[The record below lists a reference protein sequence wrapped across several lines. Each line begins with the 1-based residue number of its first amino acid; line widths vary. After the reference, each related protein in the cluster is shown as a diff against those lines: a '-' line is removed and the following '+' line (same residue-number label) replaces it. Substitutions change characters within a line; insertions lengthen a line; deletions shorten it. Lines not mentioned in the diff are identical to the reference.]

1 MAWHSIFL
9 LNKKGGVGK
18 TTIAIPLTDYL
29 LSTTADY
36 LIVDADCQSEAEAK
50 SSLSA
55 FFPKTHRLSIA
66 ASPEA
71 LKAKP
76 SLALSHWDQ
85 LYELCRRHN
94 LIADFGAN
102 VTSTLL
108 SWIEQSQI
116 AELLADDGVSLD
128 VVVVTTAHPDS
139 VGDALGILQRLDA
152 LTAPTLRLFLVLNCS
167 AGDFD
172 SYADSA
178 EQEAFGEMVSAG
190 TLTIVEVPRCG
201 SEIWRDCERHRITP
215 LHASTMS
222 PDALSEMLRT
232 PRLETRRG
240 RGELAKW
247 HRDVIDAF
255 LTAELLPRDTA
266 VVQEA

>member
-1 MAWHSIFL
+1 MRRCTEGFSLIEA
-9 LNKKGGVGK
+9 VVA
-18 TTIAIPLTDYL
+18 IAIMAILASAALPLL
-29 LSTTADY
+29 MKSVNQQAEQTTRANAQIAYNAIFGARD
-36 LIVDADCQSEAEAK
+36 
-50 SSLSA
+50 
-55 FFPKTHRLSIA
+55 HRVS
-66 ASPEA
+66 
-71 LKAKP
+71 
-76 SLALSHWDQ
+76 
-85 LYELCRRHN
+85 N

-152 LTAPTLRLFLVLNCS
+152 LTAPTLRLFLVLNCA